1 MSAHAGSPSLTD
13 AKGSLDAPHAN
24 RRVAALAA
32 CLDARRGG
40 VVALLADNGIEWLV
54 AERAIRSSGCV
65 ALPLPLFFTDAQCR
79 HALDAA
85 GAGALL
91 TDDPSRAARLGFPTG
106 AALPGAGSL
115 SCHART
121 PQRQVP
127 LPPGTTT
134 ITFTSGTTGQPKGV
148 CLSGEQLSAV
158 SGSLGAIA
166 RELGIRRH
174 LSMLPLAVLLENVAG
189 ADVAWQVGAE
199 CIVPPLEA
207 VGLKGSSQFDVR
219 TALAAIGRWRPE
231 SLIVLP
237 QMLTALVAAVEAGA
251 RVAPGLKLVA
261 VGGARVSAD
270 LIRRARVLGLPAC
283 EGYGLSE
290 AGSVVAL
297 NLPTDAPGSVGR
309 VLPHLRVEIHAADS
323 EGAGE
328 ILVHGPALPGYL
340 GEPARAGGPLH
351 TGDIGRIDAHG
362 RLHVTGRI
370 KHRIITGFG
379 RNVAPEWPESELL
392 AAPSI
397 AQAVVF
403 GESRPS
409 LCAVIVPRGPLAD
422 DALDAIVQAANAR
435 LPDYARIGCWLRADA
450 PFSPANGQAT
460 DNGRVRRDAVQAW
473 YGERLAALYASTA
486 GDSPHVLL

>member
-1 MSAHAGSPSLTD
+1 
-13 AKGSLDAPHAN
+13 
-24 RRVAALAA
+24 
-32 CLDARRGG
+32 
-40 VVALLADNGIEWLV
+40 
-54 AERAIRSSGCV
+54 
-65 ALPLPLFFTDAQCR
+65 
-79 HALDAA
+79 
-85 GAGALL
+85 
-91 TDDPSRAARLGFPTG
+91 
-106 AALPGAGSL
+106 
-115 SCHART
+115 
-121 PQRQVP
+121 
-127 LPPGTTT
+127 
-134 ITFTSGTTGQPKGV
+134 
-148 CLSGEQLSAV
+148 
-158 SGSLGAIA
+158 
-166 RELGIRRH
+166 
-174 LSMLPLAVLLENVAG
+174 
-189 ADVAWQVGAE
+189 
-199 CIVPPLEA
+199 
-207 VGLKGSSQFDVR
+207 
-219 TALAAIGRWRPE
+219 
-231 SLIVLP
+231 
-237 QMLTALVAAVEAGA
+237 
-251 RVAPGLKLVA
+251 
-261 VGGARVSAD
+261 
-270 LIRRARVLGLPAC
+270 VLGLPAC

-309 VLPHLRVEIHAADS
+309 VLPHLRVEIRAADS

-328 ILVHGPALPGYL
+328 ILVHGAASLGYL

-473 YGERLAALYASTA
+473 YGERLAALYAATA
-486 GDSPHVLL
+486 GDSAHVLL